1 MLARRARTSRRDPD
15 RGASA
20 VEFALIMPVLFLLI
34 FGIIDYGLLFFD
46 SIGLRQGAREG
57 ARQAVVQRYDSA
69 CSTGSVGARIA
80 CTTKRATDNTLGSPV
95 VYIPTPTGAASPPWS
110 QGNQL
115 LVCMQVKEQSI
126 TGFVP
131 YPANGILR
139 TKTYMSVE
147 VGTPAVDPS
156 YTADA
161 APSGSDWSWCN

>member
-1 MLARRARTSRRDPD
+1 MLARRPRPSRRHPD

-20 VEFALIMPVLFLLI
+20 VEFALVMPVLFLLV
-34 FGIIDYGLLFFD
+34 FGIIDYGMLFFD

-57 ARQAVVQRYDSA
+57 ARQAVVQQYDAA
-69 CSTGSVGARIA
+69 CTSGSVGAKIA

-95 VYIPTPTGAASPPWS
+95 VYIPTPTGAATPAWS

-115 LVCMQVKEQSI
+115 LVCVQVKERSL

-139 TKTYMSVE
+139 TKTFMSIE
-147 VGTPAVDPS
+147 VGTPNVDPTYNS
-156 YTADA
+156 DA